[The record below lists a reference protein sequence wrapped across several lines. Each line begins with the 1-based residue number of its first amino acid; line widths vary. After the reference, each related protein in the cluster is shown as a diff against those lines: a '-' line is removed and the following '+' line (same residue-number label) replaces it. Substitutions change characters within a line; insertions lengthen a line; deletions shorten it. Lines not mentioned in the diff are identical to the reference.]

1 MTIIEN
7 VKSIM
12 VGNRDLG
19 NYATTVQERR
29 KSLD

>member
-1 MTIIEN
+1 MTIIETI
-7 VKSIM
+7 KSIM

-19 NYATTVQERR
+19 NYATTMQEQR